1 MFQLIVVIISVL
13 SLILTLSFKL
23 TDVVVLALFR
33 RMTDDSLIQ

>member
-33 RMTDDSLIQ
+33 RMTLTIR